1 MTQREVISPTNMAG
15 EEIVDEAPLDV
26 HDEMQ
31 LRLGDI
37 ELQNLFSDLHPSLA
51 RIDRLRREWK
61 FQFKLLYR
69 EWTSAHWLA
78 LGTGIMAFLLGS
90 ISGELFA
97 GGDSKVVGLEG
108 ISQVSGF

>member
-26 HDEMQ
+26 HDDMEF
-31 LRLGDI
+31 RLGDI

-61 FQFKLLYR
+61 FQFKLLFR
-69 EWTSAHWLA
+69 A
-78 LGTGIMAFLLGS
+78 
-90 ISGELFA
+90 
-97 GGDSKVVGLEG
+97 
-108 ISQVSGF
+108 VSYTHQTLPTKRIV